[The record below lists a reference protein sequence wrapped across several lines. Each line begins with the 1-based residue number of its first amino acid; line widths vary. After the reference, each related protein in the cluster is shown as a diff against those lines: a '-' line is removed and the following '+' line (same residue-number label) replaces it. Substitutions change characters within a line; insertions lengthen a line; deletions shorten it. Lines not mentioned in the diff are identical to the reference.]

1 MWMWSGY
8 TLGSSAAPGI
18 YLAERETETRDPG
31 LREPMGFLILILICC
46 AREEGKYPGEWKE
59 GVLTTG
65 GKPRE
70 RREVWGWKGGG
81 CGVSGGLAGW

>member
-1 MWMWSGY
+1 MWSGY

-31 LREPMGFLILILICC
+31 LREPMDLISWLF

-70 RREVWGWKGGG
+70 RREVWGWKGA
-81 CGVSGGLAGW
+81 GVAYLVDWRR